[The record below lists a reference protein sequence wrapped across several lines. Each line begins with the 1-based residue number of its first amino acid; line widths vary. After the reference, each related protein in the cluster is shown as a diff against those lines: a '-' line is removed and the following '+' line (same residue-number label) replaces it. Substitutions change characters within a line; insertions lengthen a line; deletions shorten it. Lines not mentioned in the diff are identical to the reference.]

1 MSEITKPIF
10 LDETGQAMV
19 SALQSIAL
27 ITSGFVG
34 APGAGVPS
42 GGTTGQILK
51 KKSNT
56 DYDTEWSTAN
66 SISSYTSNPAALGTA
81 SPGLSADYA
90 RGDHVH
96 PLPSASDV
104 GAAPAWS
111 VVEVNDSGAVTQ
123 SLNENTFY
131 KFTGTL
137 TSLEVDAGGYTG
149 MEHYHFRFTTPT
161 AITLSVPQ
169 IWTMPD
175 SFTCEAGKM
184 YEVDVLDGLAVVQS
198 WSLS

>member
-1 MSEITKPIF
+1 MSNITKPIF

-56 DYDTEWSTAN
+56 DYDTEWVAAS

-111 VVEVNDSGAVTQ
+111 VVEVSDSGAVSQ
-123 SLNENTFY
+123 ALLPNKY
-131 KFTGTL
+131 YDFTGDL
-137 TSLEVDAGGYTG
+137 TSLSITLSGDSEA
-149 MEHYHFRFTTPT
+149 HYHFMFFADT
-161 AITLSVPQ
+161 AITL
-169 IWTMPD
+169 TMPNNINMPNN
-175 SFTCEAGKM
+175 FVVEAGTT
-184 YEVDVLDGLAVVQS
+184 YEVDILKAYAVVQS
-198 WSLS
+198 WT